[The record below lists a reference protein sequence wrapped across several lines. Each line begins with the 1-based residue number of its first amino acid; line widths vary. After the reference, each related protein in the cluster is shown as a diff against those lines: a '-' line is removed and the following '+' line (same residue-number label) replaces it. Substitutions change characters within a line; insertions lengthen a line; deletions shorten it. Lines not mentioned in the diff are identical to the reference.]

1 MRMNLL
7 EQSHKKTALQIILLY
22 IFVQLATVLAGQLL
36 PEFLPERFLTEGVIW
51 SQLIL
56 FTLGASGVIYLTQK
70 KDFSLSFEKPFKSN
84 ISEILLW
91 GFIGFIFAL
100 FAQFAATLIEIN
112 FLGTPPDSQ
121 NTQNI
126 IAIIKRYPYFL
137 LLSSIAGPIMEEF
150 VFRKAIFG
158 MGLNKLGGIGAAV
171 ISSLMF
177 AVIHFD
183 GRILVYSTMGLVFSW
198 LYFKTKNIWT
208 PIIAHCLMNTVAVV
222 GNLFFNS

>member
-22 IFVQLATVLAGQLL
+22 IFVQLATVLTAQ
-36 PEFLPERFLTEGVIW
+36 FLPESIRTDGVIW
-51 SQLIL
+51 SNLIF
-56 FTLGASGVIYLTQK
+56 FTLGAVGMIYLNQK
-70 KDFSLSFEKPFKSN
+70 KDFTFSFEKPFRSN
-84 ISEILLW
+84 IPEIILW
-91 GFIGFIFAL
+91 GFLGLIIAL
-100 FAQFAATLIEIN
+100 FAQFIATMIEIN
-112 FLGTPPDSQ
+112 FLGASQDSQ

-126 IAIIKRYPYFL
+126 IAIIRQYPYFL

-158 MGLNKLGGIGAAV
+158 MGLEKIGGIGAAIV
-171 ISSLMF
+171 SSLMF

-208 PIIAHCLMNTVAVV
+208 PIIAHCLMNTVAVI
-222 GNLFFNS
+222 GNLIINN